1 MSPCG
6 TFVSGGATGHLVT
19 TCLGRHTMAVQIS
32 KVDVWVGEL
41 KDRPGGLGEKL
52 AALAEAGANLAP
64 VRGAAQTR
72 VAKKAGLSK
81 ATTLCSLRLEGPDRA
96 GFGAKITQAI
106 AEAGINM
113 RGFSAAALGRRCV
126 TYFAFDTDADA
137 KKASRILKKA
147 VAGK

>member
-1 MSPCG
+1 
-6 TFVSGGATGHLVT
+6 
-19 TCLGRHTMAVQIS
+19 MAVQIS

-52 AALAEAGANLAP
+52 AALAEAGANLEFVISRRAP
-64 VRGAAQTR
+64 ERPGTGVVFLAPLRGAAQTR
-72 VAKKAGLSK
+72 AAKKAGLSK

-137 KKASRILKKA
+137 KKASQILKKA
-147 VAGK
+147 VVGK